1 MSQHRFTTKEHTIVL
16 GWDNPLQTFFAQV
29 WPGHDDDAWEE
40 PLLWVGCLAGEL
52 ATIDAL
58 TGALEPFGEIPEDLW
73 PCSGRITTSET
84 LSEPRSLASSLSLV
98 SRGVL
103 DERTDGVASWPV
115 RGAQLPRAP
124 CDIRPVAATTGPAS
138 TSGDTGRS
146 PTDLLL
152 EGHPLVK

>member
-58 TGALEPFGEIPEDLW
+58 TGALEPFGEIPEDLVALLRQDYDQRDAVGT
-73 PCSGRITTSET
+73 PFASVLTFPGLAR
-84 LSEPRSLASSLSLV
+84 RS
-98 SRGVL
+98 R
-103 DERTDGVASWPV
+103 
-115 RGAQLPRAP
+115 
-124 CDIRPVAATTGPAS
+124 
-138 TSGDTGRS
+138 
-146 PTDLLL
+146 
-152 EGHPLVK
+152 